1 MSWPRSVQPAV
12 VVGVAVVVVGA
23 VVVVVAATVVVGGEV
38 VVGVSGAAA
47 GSSSVGLAHALR
59 ISAITTVVVRQSI
72 IR

>member
-1 MSWPRSVQPAV
+1 V

-23 VVVVVAATVVVGGEV
+23 VVVVVAGGVV

-47 GSSSVGLAHALR
+47 GSSFVGLAHALR